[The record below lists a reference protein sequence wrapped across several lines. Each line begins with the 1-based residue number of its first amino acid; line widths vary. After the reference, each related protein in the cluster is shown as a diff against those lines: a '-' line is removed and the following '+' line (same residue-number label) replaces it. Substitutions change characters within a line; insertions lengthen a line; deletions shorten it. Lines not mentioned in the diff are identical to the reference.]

1 VAGEVEY
8 VFGPIGI
15 AAGVGGTVLASVGAA
30 FLAVRRATRA
40 AAGVDRTN
48 PRRRRLI
55 GFAALLLGTGS
66 VLSTLMLDEAEPAAM
81 APAVY
86 GAVAISF
93 GLALFA
99 PTLVG
104 AVMAPFEGAL
114 ARTGGSGYLSAH
126 NLRRRASEMSGVLM
140 PMILFVGLSSGTLY
154 MQAVENDLLAASGA
168 AKSMEDKTL
177 ETLNLVVVGIIAVF
191 ACIMLVN
198 SLYAAVSYRG
208 GEFGQQRLAGATPG
222 QVLGMIGIEGLV
234 LTVTGVALGSVAG
247 LAGILPFASLR
258 TDSMLPDQGPLM
270 WLGIAAVAAM
280 ATIAT
285 GLGTARRAL
294 RTAAVDAVGLAA

>member
-1 VAGEVEY
+1 
-8 VFGPIGI
+8 
-15 AAGVGGTVLASVGAA
+15 
-30 FLAVRRATRA
+30 
-40 AAGVDRTN
+40 
-48 PRRRRLI
+48 
-55 GFAALLLGTGS
+55 
-66 VLSTLMLDEAEPAAM
+66 M

-294 RTAAVDAVGLAA
+294 RTPAVEAVGLAA